1 MSEIASV
8 SIARPLVANNDL
20 VRYFERGE
28 EVPEQKRC
36 TYCNKCLLNTLENP
50 LGCYEL
56 SRYDGDYDAM
66 IRQVMTVYEP
76 KSFREGIPA
85 MPIFSGEPAESP
97 LSEG

>member
-1 MSEIASV
+1 
-8 SIARPLVANNDL
+8 
-20 VRYFERGE
+20 
-28 EVPEQKRC
+28 
-36 TYCNKCLLNTLENP
+36 
-50 LGCYEL
+50 
-56 SRYDGDYDAM
+56 M